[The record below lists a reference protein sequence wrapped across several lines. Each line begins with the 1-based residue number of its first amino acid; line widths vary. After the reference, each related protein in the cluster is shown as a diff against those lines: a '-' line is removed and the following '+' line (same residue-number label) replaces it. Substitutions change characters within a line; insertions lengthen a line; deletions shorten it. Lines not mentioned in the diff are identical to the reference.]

1 MKVGNIILIIILC
14 SGLLFSTYSLYKLLY
29 NTPMEDEF
37 GVIKGEIIDKKIEE
51 NEGIHYFIQLQK
63 DFNGRNKT
71 TWTEVNKKQ
80 YYGFKIG
87 DYYGKWEMNDKFKKG
102 ERIVYKKEN
111 VLIFQVDEK
120 YYYLK
125 FQNGEIKIIR
135 KSILENI
142 LNKKN
147 KRRE

>member
-14 SGLLFSTYSLYKLLY
+14 SGLFFSTYSLYKLLY
-29 NTPMEDEF
+29 NMPMEDEF

-87 DYYGKWEMNDKFKKG
+87 DYYGK
-102 ERIVYKKEN
+102 
-111 VLIFQVDEK
+111 
-120 YYYLK
+120 
-125 FQNGEIKIIR
+125 
-135 KSILENI
+135 
-142 LNKKN
+142 
-147 KRRE
+147 